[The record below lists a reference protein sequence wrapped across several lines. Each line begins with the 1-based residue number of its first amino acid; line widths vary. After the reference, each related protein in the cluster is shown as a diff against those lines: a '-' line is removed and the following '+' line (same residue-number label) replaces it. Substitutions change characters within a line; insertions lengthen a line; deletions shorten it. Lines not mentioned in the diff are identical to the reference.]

1 MADDQITVLT
11 ALPADTDSEL
21 LLMALSSSSYEVLG
35 RHDSLDSVAMAA
47 IELVPDVLIAHDA
60 LGRDGFPELARR
72 LNDEVPVTRIVALTD
87 HDDDLTY
94 EMVRNGV
101 FAVVSTRASTAE
113 ILSATRSA
121 GRRESVISAGVARQ
135 LLDEMARNENMAA
148 HPANRPPSLTL
159 TEREVL
165 TLIARDKQADVIAEM
180 YDVTARLVNLH
191 TGYAV
196 AKLQQHLAQQRK
208 LVSSGRSRADS
219 ADTNT

>member
-11 ALPADTDSEL
+11 ALPTDTDSEL
-21 LLMALSSSSYEVLG
+21 LFTALAASYEVVG
-35 RHDSLDSVAMAA
+35 RHHSLDTVALAA
-47 IELVPDVLIAHDA
+47 IDLVPDVLVVHDG
-60 LGRDGFPELARR
+60 LGREAFPDLARR
-72 LNDEVPVTRIVALTD
+72 LTDEVPVTRVLALTD

-101 FAVVSTRASTAE
+101 FSVVSTRASIDE
-113 ILSATRSA
+113 IVHAARSA

-135 LLDEMARNENMAA
+135 LIDEMSRSANMAA

-165 TLIARDKQADVIAEM
+165 TLIARDKQADEIAEM

-196 AKLQQHLAQQRK
+196 AKLQLHLAQQRK
-208 LVSSGRSRADS
+208 LVSNGSSRADS
-219 ADTNT
+219 AGTNR

>member
-21 LLMALSSSSYEVLG
+21 LLVALATTYEVVG
-35 RHDSLDSVAMAA
+35 RHHSLDTVALAA
-47 IELVPDVLIAHDA
+47 VDLVPDVLVAHDG
-60 LGRDGFPELARR
+60 LGRDGFADLARR
-72 LNDEVPVTRIVALTD
+72 LTDEVPVTRLLILTD

-94 EMVRNGV
+94 EMVRSGA
-101 FAVVSTRASTAE
+101 FSVVSTRASIDE
-113 ILSATRSA
+113 IVHATRSA
-121 GRRESVISAGVARQ
+121 GRRESVISAGVARR
-135 LLDEMARNENMAA
+135 LVDEMTRSANMAA

-165 TLIARDKQADVIAEM
+165 TLIARDKQADEIAAM

-208 LVSSGRSRADS
+208 LVSNAPSLADS
-219 ADTNT
+219 TGTNR

>member
-1 MADDQITVLT
+1 MPDDQITVLT
-11 ALPADTDSEL
+11 ALPADTDSDL
-21 LLMALSSSSYEVLG
+21 LFMTLSATYEVVG
-35 RHDSLDSVAMAA
+35 RHSSLDTVAMAA
-47 IELVPDVLIAHDA
+47 VELVPDVLIAHDA
-60 LGRDGFPELARR
+60 LGREGFPDLARR
-72 LNDEVPVTRIVALTD
+72 LNDEVPVTRLVALTD

-101 FAVVSTRASTAE
+101 FSVVSTRASIEE
-113 ILSATRSA
+113 IVSATRSA
-121 GRRESVISAGVARQ
+121 GRRESVLSAGVARC
-135 LLDEMARNENMAA
+135 LIDEMSRSANMAA

-165 TLIARDKQADVIAEM
+165 TLIARDKLADEIAAM

-208 LVSSGRSRADS
+208 LVNNGPSRADS
-219 ADTNT
+219 AGTNR

>member
-21 LLMALSSSSYEVLG
+21 LLVTLASSYEVVG
-35 RHDSLDSVAMAA
+35 RHESLDTVAHDAV
-47 IELVPDVLIAHDA
+47 ELVPDVLVAHDA
-60 LGRDGFPELARR
+60 LGREDFPDLARR

-94 EMVRNGV
+94 EMVRSGV
-101 FAVVSTRASTAE
+101 FSVVSTRASISE
-113 ILSATRSA
+113 IVNATRSA
-121 GRRESVISAGVARQ
+121 GRRESVISAGVARR
-135 LLDEMARNENMAA
+135 LVDEMTRTANRSA

-165 TLIARDKQADVIAEM
+165 TLIARDKLADEIAAM

-208 LVSSGRSRADS
+208 LVSSERFGIDNAGTSR
-219 ADTNT
+219 

>member
-21 LLMALSSSSYEVLG
+21 LLMTLASSYEVVG
-35 RHDSLDSVAMAA
+35 RHESLDTVAPAA
-47 IELVPDVLIAHDA
+47 IDLVPDVLVAHDA
-60 LGRDGFPELARR
+60 LGRDGFPDLARR
-72 LNDEVPVTRIVALTD
+72 LNDEVPVTRMVALTD
-87 HDDDLTY
+87 LDDDLTY
-94 EMVRNGV
+94 EMVRSGV
-101 FAVVSTRASTAE
+101 FSVVSTRASIDE
-113 ILSATRSA
+113 IVNATRSA
-121 GRRESVISAGVARQ
+121 GRRESVISAGVARR
-135 LLDEMARNENMAA
+135 LIDEMARSANMAA

-165 TLIARDKQADVIAEM
+165 TLIARDKLVDEIAAM

-208 LVSSGRSRADS
+208 LVSNGPFLADS
-219 ADTNT
+219 AGTNR

>member
-21 LLMALSSSSYEVLG
+21 LLMTLAASYEVVG
-35 RHDSLDSVAMAA
+35 RHNSLDTVAMAA
-47 IELVPDVLIAHDA
+47 VELVPDVLVAHDA
-60 LGRDGFPELARR
+60 LGREAFPDLVRR
-72 LNDEVPVTRIVALTD
+72 LSDEVPVTRVVALTD

-101 FAVVSTRASTAE
+101 FSVVSTRASIEE
-113 ILSATRSA
+113 IVNATRSA
-121 GRRESVISAGVARQ
+121 GRRESVLSAGVARR
-135 LLDEMARNENMAA
+135 LLDEMSRSANMAA

-165 TLIARDKQADVIAEM
+165 TLIARDKLADEIAAM

-191 TGYAV
+191 SGYAV

-208 LVSSGRSRADS
+208 LVNNGPSLADS
-219 ADTNT
+219 AGTNR

>member
-11 ALPADTDSEL
+11 ALPPDTDSEL
-21 LLMALSSSSYEVLG
+21 LLTALAATYEVVD
-35 RHDSLDSVAMAA
+35 RHNSLDTVALAA
-47 IELVPDVLIAHDA
+47 VELVPDVLVAHDG
-60 LGRDGFPELARR
+60 LGREGFSDLARR
-72 LNDEVPVTRIVALTD
+72 LTDEVPVTRLLALTD

-94 EMVRNGV
+94 ELVRNGV
-101 FAVVSTRASTAE
+101 FSVVSTRASVDE
-113 ILSATRSA
+113 IVHATRSA
-121 GRRESVISAGVARQ
+121 GRRESVISAGVARR
-135 LLDEMARNENMAA
+135 LVDEMSRSENMAA

-165 TLIARDKQADVIAEM
+165 TLIARDKQADEIAAM

-208 LVSSGRSRADS
+208 LVSNAPSRADT
-219 ADTNT
+219 ADTNR

>member
-21 LLMALSSSSYEVLG
+21 LVVTLASSYEVVG
-35 RHDSLDSVAMAA
+35 RHESLDTVAHAA
-47 IELVPDVLIAHDA
+47 VELVPDVLVAHDA
-60 LGRDGFPELARR
+60 LGREDFPDLARR
-72 LNDEVPVTRIVALTD
+72 LNDEVPVTRILALTD

-94 EMVRNGV
+94 EMVRSGV
-101 FAVVSTRASTAE
+101 FSVVSTRASIDE
-113 ILSATRSA
+113 IVNATRSA
-121 GRRESVISAGVARQ
+121 GRRESVISAGVARR
-135 LLDEMARNENMAA
+135 LVDEMTRTANMSA

-165 TLIARDKQADVIAEM
+165 TLIARDKLADEIAAM

-208 LVSSGRSRADS
+208 LVSSERFGIDNAGTSR
-219 ADTNT
+219 

>member
-21 LLMALSSSSYEVLG
+21 LLMTLAASFEVVG
-35 RHDSLDSVAMAA
+35 RHHSLDTVAMAA
-47 IELVPDVLIAHDA
+47 VELVPDVLLVHDT
-60 LGRDGFPELARR
+60 LGRDGFPDLARR
-72 LNDEVPVTRIVALTD
+72 LNDEVPVTRMVALTD
-87 HDDDLTY
+87 NDDDLTY

-101 FAVVSTRASTAE
+101 FSVVSTRASIEE
-113 ILSATRSA
+113 IVSATRSA
-121 GRRESVISAGVARQ
+121 GRRESVLSAGVARH
-135 LLDEMARNENMAA
+135 LVDEMTRSANMAA

-165 TLIARDKQADVIAEM
+165 TLIARDKLADEIASM

-208 LVSSGRSRADS
+208 LVNNGPSRADS
-219 ADTNT
+219 AGTNR

>member
-1 MADDQITVLT
+1 MADDQITVLA

-21 LLMALSSSSYEVLG
+21 LVMTLASSYEVVG
-35 RHDSLDSVAMAA
+35 RHSSLDTVADAA
-47 IELVPDVLIAHDA
+47 IDLVPDVLVAHDA
-60 LGRDGFPELARR
+60 LGREGFPDLARR

-101 FAVVSTRASTAE
+101 FSVVSTRASIDE
-113 ILSATRSA
+113 IVNATRSA

-135 LLDEMARNENMAA
+135 LIAEMTRSANMAA

-159 TEREVL
+159 TEHEVL
-165 TLIARDKQADVIAEM
+165 TLIARDKLADEIAAM

-208 LVSSGRSRADS
+208 LVSNGPSLADS
-219 ADTNT
+219 AGTNR

>member
-11 ALPADTDSEL
+11 ALPTDTDSEL
-21 LLMALSSSSYEVLG
+21 LSMTLAASYEVVG
-35 RHDSLDSVAMAA
+35 RHNSLDTVALAA
-47 IELVPDVLIAHDA
+47 VELVPDVLLAHDA
-60 LGRDGFPELARR
+60 LGREGFPDLARR
-72 LNDEVPVTRIVALTD
+72 LNDEVPITRLVALTD

-101 FAVVSTRASTAE
+101 FSVVSTRAPIEE
-113 ILSATRSA
+113 IISATRSA
-121 GRRESVISAGVARQ
+121 GRRESVISAGVARR
-135 LLDEMARNENMAA
+135 LVDEMSRTANMAA

-165 TLIARDKQADVIAEM
+165 TLLARDKLADEIAAM

-208 LVSSGRSRADS
+208 LVSNGQSLADS
-219 ADTNT
+219 AGTNR

>member
-21 LLMALSSSSYEVLG
+21 LLVTLASSYEVVG
-35 RHDSLDSVAMAA
+35 RHESLDSVAHAA
-47 IELVPDVLIAHDA
+47 VEMVPDVLVAHDA
-60 LGRDGFPELARR
+60 LGREGFPDLARR

-94 EMVRNGV
+94 EMVRSGV
-101 FAVVSTRASTAE
+101 FSVVSTRASIDE
-113 ILSATRSA
+113 IVNATRSA
-121 GRRESVISAGVARQ
+121 GRRESVISAGVARR
-135 LLDEMARNENMAA
+135 LIDEMTRTANMAA
-148 HPANRPPSLTL
+148 HPASRPPSLTL

-165 TLIARDKQADVIAEM
+165 TLIARDKLADEIAAM

-196 AKLQQHLAQQRK
+196 AKLQQHLATTQARQQRT
-208 LVSSGRSRADS
+208 VWG
-219 ADTNT
+219 

>member
-21 LLMALSSSSYEVLG
+21 LLMTLAASYEVVG
-35 RHDSLDSVAMAA
+35 RHNSLDTVALAA
-47 IELVPDVLIAHDA
+47 VELVPDVLVAHDA
-60 LGRDGFPELARR
+60 LGREGFPDLARR
-72 LNDEVPVTRIVALTD
+72 LNDEVPVTRLVALTD

-101 FAVVSTRASTAE
+101 FSVVSTRASIEE
-113 ILSATRSA
+113 IVSATRSA
-121 GRRESVISAGVARQ
+121 GRRESVISAGVARR
-135 LLDEMARNENMAA
+135 LVEEMIRCADMFA

-165 TLIARDKQADVIAEM
+165 TLIARDKLTDEIAAM

-208 LVSSGRSRADS
+208 LVSSGPSLADS
-219 ADTNT
+219 AGTNR

>member
-1 MADDQITVLT
+1 MADDQITVLA

-21 LLMALSSSSYEVLG
+21 LLMTLASSYEVVG
-35 RHDSLDSVAMAA
+35 QHNSLDTVADAA
-47 IELVPDVLIAHDA
+47 IDLVPDVLVAHDA
-60 LGRDGFPELARR
+60 LGREGFADLARR
-72 LNDEVPVTRIVALTD
+72 LNDEVPVTRLLALTD

-101 FAVVSTRASTAE
+101 FSVVSTRASIDE
-113 ILSATRSA
+113 IVNATRSA
-121 GRRESVISAGVARQ
+121 GRRESVISAGVARR
-135 LLDEMARNENMAA
+135 LIDEMTRSANMAA

-159 TEREVL
+159 TEHEVL
-165 TLIARDKQADVIAEM
+165 ALIARDKLADEIAAM

-208 LVSSGRSRADS
+208 LVSNGPSLADS
-219 ADTNT
+219 AGTNR